1 MFVVPFEVLGKR
13 PLLCSNGAVQEMDVC
28 CEVVSGVTAKLKQE
42 QMGPKLRRSCEHLD
56 LSPQFGLSPHRGV
69 QVGRMKEGPNRAGLP
84 HYPLQVVHMSQP
96 VKSRALVGG
105 ETGD

>member
-1 MFVVPFEVLGKR
+1 M
-13 PLLCSNGAVQEMDVC
+13 GAVQENEVC
-28 CEVVSGVTAKLKQE
+28 GEVVGEGTAKLKQE

-56 LSPQFGLSPHRGV
+56 LSPRVGLSPQKGAQR
-69 QVGRMKEGPNRAGLP
+69 GRMRVGQNRVGIP

-96 VKSRALVGG
+96 VESRALTVV